1 MTTKTETIS
10 YQLNEILK
18 CKNDNI
24 KMPIELSPY
33 CYTDKFFE
41 KPNIQQYTDQLKL
54 IISSITEGNDANE
67 RAFKNDVKFYINVIN
82 QKNYPEYLK
91 KLSSLDFSS
100 QENIYFLIHELIVCG
115 MRCPI
120 ATKGQT
126 YEQNSINTLF
136 RSISELCSDIIKF
149 FASFIKKD
157 NNLDF
162 QDELLK
168 ICRKFFMD
176 FMNLSKLMDENNENT
191 VDNYKGFMTLLGF
204 MYINELISTKIVLD
218 CIDSIKR
225 NIFCSKSNKKTE
237 RIQSDIT
244 IHHDKMFGYKKN
256 YDLELYNSIAYFDSD
271 GIDNLECYRKQIE
284 CGNYYK
290 GYEYL
295 MNHIIHSFNL
305 KIQDLTENKNSYD
318 TQATETKIKS
328 WLDELKLFITAHN
341 EFSTL
346 NNRFYIKYGE
356 KNVPPLK
363 PYFQIIHDE
372 LHKKLNKLEST
383 ISYL

>member
-1 MTTKTETIS
+1 
-10 YQLNEILK
+10 
-18 CKNDNI
+18 
-24 KMPIELSPY
+24 
-33 CYTDKFFE
+33 
-41 KPNIQQYTDQLKL
+41 
-54 IISSITEGNDANE
+54 
-67 RAFKNDVKFYINVIN
+67 
-82 QKNYPEYLK
+82 
-91 KLSSLDFSS
+91 
-100 QENIYFLIHELIVCG
+100 
-115 MRCPI
+115 
-120 ATKGQT
+120 
-126 YEQNSINTLF
+126 
-136 RSISELCSDIIKF
+136 
-149 FASFIKKD
+149 
-157 NNLDF
+157 
-162 QDELLK
+162 
-168 ICRKFFMD
+168 
-176 FMNLSKLMDENNENT
+176 
-191 VDNYKGFMTLLGF
+191 
-204 MYINELISTKIVLD
+204 
-218 CIDSIKR
+218 
-225 NIFCSKSNKKTE
+225 
-237 RIQSDIT
+237 
-244 IHHDKMFGYKKN
+244 MFGYKKN